1 MEAAIKKSRVRSSDY
16 VHSHITKIPGV
27 CGGKAI
33 IDGKRIRV
41 MDIVYLHKWGYP
53 PEKMLDVYDTINL
66 AQVYA
71 ALSYYYEHPEEIETQ
86 MKEDEKWGARYE
98 REKAKYLKKGVSSS
112 TSR

>member
-1 MEAAIKKSRVRSSDY
+1 METATKKSLVQSSDY
-16 VHSHITKIPGV
+16 IHSHITKIPGV
-27 CGGKAI
+27 CGGKAT

-41 MDIVYLHKWGYP
+41 MDIVYLHKWGYAA
-53 PEKMLDVYDTINL
+53 EKMLDVYDTINL

-86 MKEDEKWGARYE
+86 MKEDEEWDARHEY
-98 REKAKYLKKGVSSS
+98 EKAKYLKKGVGSS